1 MKTNQAPFNPAR
13 DMRIATSTLV
23 SLVVLGFHL
32 PSVAQQSAAPAGQA
46 ALEPIQVSS
55 DWLGTGLESSVKTYP
70 GARTVVRKQDIDSTG
85 AISIGEVMR
94 RIPGVQS
101 SDSAGTSGS
110 AISLNI
116 GVRGLTGRF
125 SPRSTVLLDGI
136 PLSVAPYGQPQLS
149 FAPLSLNNIESVDVI
164 RGGGAVRF
172 GPQNVGGIINFKT
185 RSIPASE
192 GISGDASVRY
202 NSYGKGGGNAQ
213 YTAFAGGQGDNGLGM
228 AFLYSGQD
236 GSGWRDKSDEHLNDF
251 ALKMRYEIS
260 ASAELYAKL
269 NYYDVMSRTPG
280 GLSTAQYAADPF
292 QNTRLRDNWS
302 GTRKGFD
309 VGYLNTLSDHQELE
323 IRTYFNQATRQSS
336 LINATGVR
344 LSHQPRNYET
354 LGIEPRYTQ
363 RFAWGSTTHD
373 VTVGYRT
380 IRERGDDNIYNE
392 AVRTGVLSGFTRFQ
406 NSTDAHAAYIDDKIA
421 LGKWRITPGL
431 RFEQVQSSRYET
443 GKKTPYEVA
452 NDKLLPSINLAYLL
466 TEQLTLFSN
475 YNTSFGVV
483 QNSQLNTMS
492 SAHPLSPELAR
503 TMEGGVRW
511 KSAQASAEATM
522 FHINFDNQIV
532 SVQGTTPNVFR
543 NIGRTQHDGV
553 ELAMDYAFDQASPL
567 KGWSVFANYTYT
579 RALQKSGS
587 NPGKDLPFYA
597 RTTDTL
603 GVRLQSGPWA
613 LNLSTT
619 HQGRQFA
626 DEANTLAESAD
637 GSIGE
642 IPGVRLWNAQAS
654 WKVPGKKGLD
664 LTAGVNNLMDR
675 RYFTRT
681 VDGNLGK
688 LVGAPRT
695 IYVQGRYAF

>member
-1 MKTNQAPFNPAR
+1 
-13 DMRIATSTLV
+13 
-23 SLVVLGFHL
+23 
-32 PSVAQQSAAPAGQA
+32 
-46 ALEPIQVSS
+46 
-55 DWLGTGLESSVKTYP
+55 
-70 GARTVVRKQDIDSTG
+70 
-85 AISIGEVMR
+85 
-94 RIPGVQS
+94 
-101 SDSAGTSGS
+101 
-110 AISLNI
+110 
-116 GVRGLTGRF
+116 
-125 SPRSTVLLDGI
+125 
-136 PLSVAPYGQPQLS
+136 
-149 FAPLSLNNIESVDVI
+149 
-164 RGGGAVRF
+164 
-172 GPQNVGGIINFKT
+172 
-185 RSIPASE
+185 
-192 GISGDASVRY
+192 VRY

-511 KSAQASAEATM
+511 KTAQASAEATM

-553 ELAMDYAFDQASPL
+553 ELAMDYAFDQDSPR
-567 KGWSVFANYTYT
+567 KAGRSSPTTPT
-579 RALQKSGS
+579 RGRCRSRAAIR
-587 NPGKDLPFYA
+587 A
-597 RTTDTL
+597 RTC
-603 GVRLQSGPWA
+603 R
-613 LNLSTT
+613 STPA
-619 HQGRQFA
+619 RPIR
-626 DEANTLAESAD
+626 S
-637 GSIGE
+637 
-642 IPGVRLWNAQAS
+642 
-654 WKVPGKKGLD
+654 
-664 LTAGVNNLMDR
+664 
-675 RYFTRT
+675 
-681 VDGNLGK
+681 
-688 LVGAPRT
+688 GAPAIRSLGPEP
-695 IYVQGRYAF
+695 VDDAPGPAVCR

>member
-1 MKTNQAPFNPAR
+1 
-13 DMRIATSTLV
+13 
-23 SLVVLGFHL
+23 
-32 PSVAQQSAAPAGQA
+32 
-46 ALEPIQVSS
+46 
-55 DWLGTGLESSVKTYP
+55 
-70 GARTVVRKQDIDSTG
+70 VVRKQDIDSTG

-136 PLSVAPYGQPQLS
+136 PCRWHPGQPQLS
-149 FAPLSLNNIESVDVI
+149 FAPLSLNNIESIDVI

-380 IRERGDDNIYNE
+380 IRERGDDNIQRSGPHRRVE
-392 AVRTGVLSGFTRFQ
+392 RIHPVPEQHRCPCRLHRRQDRFGQMAHHAGPAFRTGAIEPLRNGQEDALRGGQRQAPALDQPRLPAHRAADPVQQLQHLVRRGAEFAAQHHVLR
-406 NSTDAHAAYIDDKIA
+406 
-421 LGKWRITPGL
+421 
-431 RFEQVQSSRYET
+431 
-443 GKKTPYEVA
+443 
-452 NDKLLPSINLAYLL
+452 PSA
-466 TEQLTLFSN
+466 
-475 YNTSFGVV
+475 V
-483 QNSQLNTMS
+483 
-492 SAHPLSPELAR
+492 AR
-503 TMEGGVRW
+503 TGP
-511 KSAQASAEATM
+511 
-522 FHINFDNQIV
+522 DD
-532 SVQGTTPNVFR
+532 
-543 NIGRTQHDGV
+543 GRGRAV
-553 ELAMDYAFDQASPL
+553 EDCA
-567 KGWSVFANYTYT
+567 G
-579 RALQKSGS
+579 
-587 NPGKDLPFYA
+587 
-597 RTTDTL
+597 L
-603 GVRLQSGPWA
+603 GRGDDVP
-613 LNLSTT
+613 
-619 HQGRQFA
+619 HQF
-626 DEANTLAESAD
+626 
-637 GSIGE
+637 
-642 IPGVRLWNAQAS
+642 
-654 WKVPGKKGLD
+654 
-664 LTAGVNNLMDR
+664 
-675 RYFTRT
+675 
-681 VDGNLGK
+681 
-688 LVGAPRT
+688 
-695 IYVQGRYAF
+695 